1 MPEALKK
8 LINTIGYLPGIGEKS
23 ATKLGFFLL
32 NANASYLESFKNSL
46 DNLQHKVWKCE
57 KCHCLVDAGKD
68 LCNICRSETRD
79 KNIICV
85 VEEYLDMITIEE
97 SWQFGGTYHILGWAI
112 SPMNGVFIAD
122 LTFEML
128 FARISDI
135 EWDVELILATNPNI
149 EGEATN
155 AYLKEEIA
163 KREIA
168 YKTTI
173 TKLSRGLSSWYLEYA
188 DNITIINALRDRK
201 KV

>member
-1 MPEALKK
+1 
-8 LINTIGYLPGIGEKS
+8 
-23 ATKLGFFLL
+23 
-32 NANASYLESFKNSL
+32 
-46 DNLQHKVWKCE
+46 
-57 KCHCLVDAGKD
+57 
-68 LCNICRSETRD
+68 
-79 KNIICV
+79 
-85 VEEYLDMITIEE
+85 MITIEE
-97 SWQFGGTYHILGWAI
+97 SGQFGGTYHILGWAI

-128 FARISDI
+128 FARVADL

-163 KREIA
+163 RREIA